1 MIINEEKDGFFVMQI
16 RGFRPGGGSGKEKT
30 NARDPGIA
38 DVPDRG
44 RFSDRSGDSGALYGR
59 DLAGEENVK
68 TFLEEKAA
76 AVTYNPDYD
85 CTVRN
90 IMDYWG
96 RLVLFVLVF
105 ALLAMVTLEFI
116 DKDRR

>member
-1 MIINEEKDGFFVMQI
+1 M
-16 RGFRPGGGSGKEKT
+16 
-30 NARDPGIA
+30 
-38 DVPDRG
+38 
-44 RFSDRSGDSGALYGR
+44 
-59 DLAGEENVK
+59 K

-76 AVTYNPDYD
+76 AVSYNPDYD
-85 CTVRN
+85 CIVRN

-105 ALLAMVTLEFI
+105 ALLAIVTLEFI

>member
-1 MIINEEKDGFFVMQI
+1 M
-16 RGFRPGGGSGKEKT
+16 
-30 NARDPGIA
+30 
-38 DVPDRG
+38 
-44 RFSDRSGDSGALYGR
+44 
-59 DLAGEENVK
+59 K

-76 AVTYNPDYD
+76 AVSYNPDYD
-85 CTVRN
+85 CTVQN

-96 RLVLFVLVF
+96 RLVLFVLAF